1 MLYNEKYPNSLKFH
15 KVKYQL
21 WFIGGALFTSAGNKF
36 LSLTECVLPDI
47 GQTWFKYFCSLNSF
61 IQDTIQRRI
70 WPTKCFLQGNNPF
83 PSKTKNFPCQGMT
96 MDLYISP
103 VTNKIIESVF
113 AQDCLMNIFTQVV
126 DKGLALYFINKATD
140 HMHLNHW

>member
-1 MLYNEKYPNSLKFH
+1 
-15 KVKYQL
+15 
-21 WFIGGALFTSAGNKF
+21 
-36 LSLTECVLPDI
+36 
-47 GQTWFKYFCSLNSF
+47 
-61 IQDTIQRRI
+61 
-70 WPTKCFLQGNNPF
+70 
-83 PSKTKNFPCQGMT
+83 